1 MEDIP
6 DDVVA
11 LILAKLE
18 VREIAKNRKVN
29 RLMRSIIDQDNLIE
43 KSLEPYLEILDLN
56 GLIEFDKQNVYNKSY
71 ILEFEEDENVL
82 NFKLSNVSKYT
93 KNWDKTLIINKYSH
107 KYKIYQTN
115 KNENNVLLFIS
126 IEDKLYIFGESPD
139 DHSINIEINLVRDME
154 KIFFVDDHNAIY
166 VIYRNKYVKMIELED
181 IEKVKQSKNPYNCI
195 NGYYKY
201 FNDKFLIYFNETEDE
216 FEVDGS
222 FIYFH
227 NRIILE
233 LFYYIKGEGWKNYY
247 YFQDIIE
254 DINDNN
260 LNKKTQEFIN
270 DLNLM
275 TELNNYDK
283 DVIQTYYQFLS
294 SYLATIFN

>member
-93 KNWDKTLIINKYSH
+93 KNCRVQEVYDLRDRIDSFRSLIYGFKCDENGH
-107 KYKIYQTN
+107 KLDENYIYQ
-115 KNENNVLLFIS
+115 
-126 IEDKLYIFGESPD
+126 GE
-139 DHSINIEINLVRDME
+139 
-154 KIFFVDDHNAIY
+154 K
-166 VIYRNKYVKMIELED
+166 
-181 IEKVKQSKNPYNCI
+181 
-195 NGYYKY
+195 
-201 FNDKFLIYFNETEDE
+201 
-216 FEVDGS
+216 
-222 FIYFH
+222 
-227 NRIILE
+227 
-233 LFYYIKGEGWKNYY
+233 
-247 YFQDIIE
+247 
-254 DINDNN
+254 
-260 LNKKTQEFIN
+260 
-270 DLNLM
+270 
-275 TELNNYDK
+275 
-283 DVIQTYYQFLS
+283 
-294 SYLATIFN
+294 